1 VFGGSYRFRPR
12 EFWAASPIGFWRELR
27 LYFDQVLRVLGAWG
41 DGRALVTDDELA
53 ERVRMLRD
61 NGRISHNAHQDYSY
75 DSRLDT
81 IQVTMLQAKLER
93 YEMIQ
98 LDVRYLQGWSFA
110 GELRILARTL
120 TAMLRGGGM

>member
-1 VFGGSYRFRPR
+1 M
-12 EFWAASPIGFWRELR
+12 
-27 LYFDQVLRVLGAWG
+27 LGAWG

-53 ERVRMLRD
+53 ELVRTLCA

-81 IQVTMLQAKLER
+81 IQVRMLQAKLER

-98 LDVRYLQGWSFA
+98 LDVHYLQGWSFA
-110 GELRILARTL
+110 SELWILARTL
-120 TAMLRGGGM
+120 PAMLRGGDM

>member
-1 VFGGSYRFRPR
+1 
-12 EFWAASPIGFWRELR
+12 
-27 LYFDQVLRVLGAWG
+27 VLRVLGAWG
-41 DGRALVTDDELA
+41 DGRVLVTNGDELA

-61 NGRISHNAHQDYSY
+61 NGRISHNAHRDYSY

-81 IQVTMLQAKLER
+81 IQVMVLRAKLER

-98 LDVRYLQGWSFA
+98 LDAQYLQGWSFA

-120 TAMLRGGGM
+120 PAILRGGGM